1 MSAESPQPW
10 DVVIIGG
17 GLSGLA
23 AGIRCAQF
31 FKRVV
36 IVEAHSKLGGL
47 NSYYHKLDRRHLFS
61 NGLHTVTNFRPT
73 SRRWGRDLVMRN
85 LGMSWDEFEIRPPRY
100 PSRISLPGV
109 TLAFDNDPRVL
120 EESVAARFP
129 SEIDGFRRLCAV
141 VEKESVVLQASHADC
156 FEFLRSFIASPEL
169 VAALALPIL
178 CYGAHQEGTI
188 DSRLFSI
195 LFRSLLIEGCGSPV
209 DIKSMLDRLQ
219 TRFRSLGGELLT
231 RSPIASLTVDGGRVR
246 AATLA
251 DGRVIEGVRFL
262 SSAGL
267 SETGKLC
274 GSQWGKPGTISVFQ
288 WIGAYDRPLE
298 QFGIRDTLH
307 FAASRVDYTWRIPGD
322 RVFSDL
328 ITYSANDNYAFPQPG
343 HAHFKISCFS
353 HASEW
358 SLADRDAYAAQKR
371 RYADELLRITYGYY
385 PELSQARPLVE
396 DLFSPLT
403 VERYTHHP
411 GGTIYGGAEKTWDG
425 RTALQN
431 LFIIGNDQGGV
442 GIMGAMTSG
451 VLVSN
456 LQVILSK
463 AG

>member
-1 MSAESPQPW
+1 MSTDAQPW
-10 DVVIIGG
+10 DVVIVGA

-47 NSYYHKLDRRHLFS
+47 NSYYHKVDRSHLFS

-85 LGMSWDEFEIRPPRY
+85 LGLDWESLEIRPPRY

-109 TLAFDNDPRVL
+109 SLVFDNDPRVL
-120 EESVAARFP
+120 EESIAARFP
-129 SEIDGFRRLCAV
+129 SEVDGYRRLFAAV
-141 VEKESVVLQASHADC
+141 ERESVAAQASHADC
-156 FEFLRSFIASPEL
+156 FEYLRTFIGSPEL
-169 VAALALPIL
+169 VAALALPVL
-178 CYGAHQEGTI
+178 CYGAYQEGAI
-188 DSRLFSI
+188 DSRLFAI
-195 LFRSLLIEGCGSPV
+195 LFRSLLIEGCGSPI
-209 DIKSMLDRLQ
+209 DIKSLLDRLQ
-219 TRFRSLGGELLT
+219 ARFKALGGELIT
-231 RSPIASLTVDGGRVR
+231 RSPVASFSVESGRVR
-246 AATLA
+246 AAVLA
-251 DGRVIEGVRFL
+251 DGRVLEGARFL

-267 SETGKLC
+267 CETGRLC
-274 GSQWGKPGTISVFQ
+274 GTQWGRPGTISVFQ

-298 QFGIRDTLH
+298 QLGIRDTLH
-307 FAASRVDYTWRIPGD
+307 FAASCVDYTWRIPGD

-328 ITYSANDNYAFPQPG
+328 ITYSANDNYAYPQPG

-353 HASEW
+353 HYSEW
-358 SLADRDAYAAQKR
+358 SLADRAAYEAQKR
-371 RYADELLRITYGYY
+371 RYADELLKVTYGYY
-385 PELSQARPLVE
+385 PALAEAKPLVE

-403 VERYTHHP
+403 VERYTRHP
-411 GGTIYGGAEKTWDG
+411 GGTIYGGAVKTWDG
-425 RTALQN
+425 RTAIPN

-456 LQVILSK
+456 LQVILPKS
-463 AG
+463 A